1 MAKFIELY
9 PEGSG
14 TENYGGYLINIDFI
28 SGPVI
33 IGTNIS
39 GGSPLVVAVP
49 NTMAQNSWI
58 YVEYST
64 AQKAQEVVEQMNKA
78 LFNSNPGSGVG
89 NTVFPITGQVQS
101 LEYTQI

>member
-1 MAKFIELY
+1 MAKFIQLD

-14 TENYGGYLINIDFI
+14 TRNYGGYLINIDFI

-39 GGSPLVVAVP
+39 GASNQVAAVP
-49 NTMAQNSWI
+49 NTMASNAWI

-64 AQKAQEVVEQMNKA
+64 AQEAQEVVEQMNKA

-89 NTVFPITGQVQS
+89 NTVFPITGQVSS
-101 LEYTQI
+101 LEYTQL